1 MPLGRWSDCAV
12 FDRLRKAA
20 RVGRSSVVVVRGE
33 SASGRRGSARDD
45 RVAVDLRDAGAD
57 RRPQPATSVKPR
69 SSMRGREHD
78 AGVRRVPGQSPPSRP
93 TRDGPPTAPT
103 GRSTSAKRDEAAW
116 RLIGWH
122 RRQARHGRRTADG
135 RNTPIGRCP
144 PGASDAMIV
153 SAALS
158 CPERAR
164 LCATRPR
171 WHTGSGS
178 AWSTG
183 PGVGRHAPS
192 MRVSGEASATI
203 PTLPWQGAAQA
214 RSGPW

>member
-1 MPLGRWSDCAV
+1 M
-12 FDRLRKAA
+12 
-20 RVGRSSVVVVRGE
+20 
-33 SASGRRGSARDD
+33 
-45 RVAVDLRDAGAD
+45 AVDLRDAGAD
-57 RRPQPATSVKPR
+57 RRPQPATSVEVPVVDSGSRARCRCSARAGAKPAE
-69 SSMRGREHD
+69 S
-78 AGVRRVPGQSPPSRP
+78 P
-93 TRDGPPTAPT
+93 TRDGPPTAAT
-103 GRSTSAKRDEAAW
+103 GRSTRAKRDERAW
-116 RLIGWH
+116 RLIGWR
-122 RRQARHGRRTADG
+122 RRQARHGRRAADG
-135 RNTPIGRCP
+135 RNTPIGRCA

-158 CPERAR
+158 CLERAR
-164 LCATRPR
+164 PCATRPR

-192 MRVSGEASATI
+192 MRLSGEASATI